1 MKEYWTDLTSGQK
14 TKLVLKIVLGLFAL
28 IFAVRNWQSTE
39 VVLIFF
45 KVNMP
50 LTVLILACL
59 AIGFALASLFDYRKF
74 KAKDKEI
81 TDLKEKMKTL
91 LNPSNE
97 EK

>member
-14 TKLVLKIVLGLFAL
+14 TKLVLKIILGLFAL

-50 LTVLILACL
+50 LTVLILASL
-59 AIGFALASLFDYRKF
+59 AIGFALASLFDYRKL
-74 KAKDKEI
+74 KAKDKAISE
-81 TDLKEKMKTL
+81 LKEQMKTL
-91 LNPSNE
+91 LNPTIE
-97 EK
+97 DK